1 MNAVEIESA
10 VSDLAAQPF
19 DAADFPYQFLA
30 AYDNKETTL
39 EKLRSG
45 STNKSDVKGA
55 VLQRNNIHIF
65 VTEPGKVEAGLISL
79 KLSPAT
85 TKHKCEFVLATD
97 GVLFQA
103 EHLPSGELVTCEY
116 PQFPDHFGFFL
127 PLAGIST
134 VQSIR
139 ENSFDIKA
147 IGRLNR
153 LYMELL
159 RENPKWKEG
168 NLRHE
173 MNRFLVRLVFCFY
186 AEDTNIFGEPHL
198 FSETVEMLTGRGTE
212 NTHEV
217 IAEIFRA
224 MSLKETDREKVGS
237 PLPRWATKFPYV
249 NGGLFSDAGTVPK
262 FSRVARSYLVQIGN
276 LDWKQ
281 VNPDIFGSM
290 IQGVANDDERSN
302 LGMHYTSVPNILKVL
317 NPLFLDDLRQAFEEA
332 KGNARKLLNLRKRL
346 SHIRVFDPACG
357 SGNFLLIAYK
367 QLREIEHQI
376 NVERGEPNLASV
388 IPITNFR
395 GIEIQDFAAE
405 VARLSLVI
413 AEFQCNSLYLGQTI
427 AASCFLPL
435 AKKNW
440 IICGNSLRLDW
451 MEICPPD
458 GTGVKIAAEDLFS
471 APLNQMEIDFE
482 NDGGETYICGNPPF
496 GGKKGQSSDQ
506 KVDLGC
512 VCESRI
518 KKWRSLDYVSGWF
531 VKGMDY
537 IGGAPR
543 AKFAFVSTNSICQGG
558 SVGILWKYLLE
569 VGAEIIFAYT
579 SFKWSNLATKN
590 AGVTC
595 VIVGIGNG
603 STNSKLIFSQKEG
616 SLDCDVKVVKNITP
630 YLEEGGNIIVDRES
644 DPLSLEIPGMSFG
657 NMPYDNN
664 NLLLTQGDVYSLGL
678 DSVVRGRLIKRL
690 VGSKEFCQGIVRYCL
705 WIDDEDLHVALDN
718 KEIARRIGAVRE
730 FRLAAALKSRSSKTA
745 DGDPTVLRLAAKPHQ
760 FREMHICNV
769 MTIIVPAVSS
779 EGRRYLPCGI
789 LDSGSVVSNAAFAIY
804 DASVWCLALIAS
816 RLHLVW
822 VKAVCGKLETRF
834 RYSNTLGWH
843 TFPVPKLTTQNKE
856 DLSRAAERILEARER
871 HFPATIAALYDG
883 DNMPED
889 LRQAHEWNDEV
900 VERIFIGRKFKN
912 DSERLERLYDMYAK
926 LIAQKEAEAKNNKKD
941 KKK

>member
-19 DAADFPYQFLA
+19 DAAEFPYQFLA

-39 EKLRSG
+39 AKLRSG

-55 VLQRNNIHIF
+55 VLQRNNIHIL

-103 EHLPSGELVTCEY
+103 EHLPSGELVACEY

-159 RENPKWKEG
+159 RENPEWKEG
-168 NLRHE
+168 SLRHE

-224 MSLKETDREKVGS
+224 MSLKEKERGELEE
-237 PLPRWATKFPYV
+237 PLPRWAAKFPYV

-276 LDWKQ
+276 LDWKM

-290 IQGVANDDERSN
+290 IQGVANDAERSN

-317 NPLFLDDLRQAFEEA
+317 NPLFLDDLRQAFEVA
-332 KGNARKLLNLRKRL
+332 KGNARKLLNLKKRL

-376 NVERGEPNLASV
+376 NVERGEPNAASV

-413 AEFQCNSLYLGQTI
+413 AEFQCNSLYYGQVI
-427 AASCFLPL
+427 ATSCFLPL
-435 AKKNW
+435 AKRNW
-440 IICGNSLRLDW
+440 IVCGNALRLNW
-451 MEICPPD
+451 RELCPPE
-458 GTGVKIAAEDLFS
+458 GVGVKLTADDLFS
-471 APLNQMEIDFE
+471 TPLMQSEIDFD
-482 NDGGETYICGNPPF
+482 NAGGEVFICGNPPY
-496 GGKKGQSSDQ
+496 KGYSKQSAEQ
-506 KVDLGC
+506 KADLRDVMAEHDESLKSVDY
-512 VCESRI
+512 I
-518 KKWRSLDYVSGWF
+518 AGWF
-531 VKGMDY
+531 VKAAEY
-537 IGGAPR
+537 LHASS
-543 AKFAFVSTNSICQGG
+543 ASACFVTTNS
-558 SVGILWKYLLE
+558 L
-569 VGAEIIFAYT
+569 T
-579 SFKWSNLATKN
+579 
-590 AGVTC
+590 
-595 VIVGIGNG
+595 
-603 STNSKLIFSQKEG
+603 SQK
-616 SLDCDVKVVKNITP
+616 SC
-630 YLEEGGNIIVDRES
+630 
-644 DPLSLEIPGMSFG
+644 
-657 NMPYDNN
+657 
-664 NLLLTQGDVYSLGL
+664 TQ
-678 DSVVRGRLIKRL
+678 
-690 VGSKEFCQGIVRYCL
+690 
-705 WIDDEDLHVALDN
+705 AL
-718 KEIARRIGAVRE
+718 
-730 FRLAAALKSRSSKTA
+730 
-745 DGDPTVLRLAAKPHQ
+745 
-760 FREMHICNV
+760 
-769 MTIIVPAVSS
+769 
-779 EGRRYLPCGI
+779 
-789 LDSGSVVSNAAFAIY
+789 
-804 DASVWCLALIAS
+804 
-816 RLHLVW
+816 
-822 VKAVCGKLETRF
+822 
-834 RYSNTLGWH
+834 
-843 TFPVPKLTTQNKE
+843 
-856 DLSRAAERILEARER
+856 
-871 HFPATIAALYDG
+871 
-883 DNMPED
+883 
-889 LRQAHEWNDEV
+889 
-900 VERIFIGRKFKN
+900 
-912 DSERLERLYDMYAK
+912 
-926 LIAQKEAEAKNNKKD
+926 
-941 KKK
+941 

>member
-19 DAADFPYQFLA
+19 DAAEFPYQFLA

-39 EKLRSG
+39 AKLRSG

-55 VLQRNNIHIF
+55 VLQRNNIHIL

-103 EHLPSGELVTCEY
+103 EHLPSGELVACEY

-159 RENPKWKEG
+159 RENPEWKEG
-168 NLRHE
+168 SLRHE

-186 AEDTNIFGEPHL
+186 AEDTNIFGDPHL

-224 MSLKETDREKVGS
+224 MSLKEKERGELEE
-237 PLPRWATKFPYV
+237 PLPRWAAKFPYV

-276 LDWKQ
+276 LDWKM

-290 IQGVANDDERSN
+290 IQGVANDAERSN

-332 KGNARKLLNLRKRL
+332 KGNSRKLLNLKNRL

-376 NVERGEPNLASV
+376 NVERGEPNAASV

-413 AEFQCNSLYLGQTI
+413 AEFQCNSLYFGQTI

-440 IICGNSLRLDW
+440 IVCGNSLRLDW

-458 GTGVKIAAEDLFS
+458 GTGVKLSSDDLFS
-471 APLNQMEIDFE
+471 TPLGQTEIDFE
-482 NDGGETYICGNPPF
+482 NEGGEIYICGNPPF
-496 GGKKGQSSDQ
+496 VGKKGQSSEQ
-506 KVDLGC
+506 KIDLGV

-518 KKWRSLDYVSGWF
+518 GKWRSLDYVSGWF

-537 IGGAPR
+537 ISR
-543 AKFAFVSTNSICQGG
+543 ADRSRCAFVATNSICQGG
-558 SVGILWKYLLE
+558 SVGILWKYLLG
-569 VGAEIIFAYT
+569 VGAEIEFAYT
-579 SFKWSNLATKN
+579 SFKWNNLASKN
-590 AGVTC
+590 AGVSC
-595 VIVGIGNG
+595 VIVCIGRQTAG
-603 STNSKLIFSQKEG
+603 DKLIFTHKEG
-616 SLDCDVKVVKNITP
+616 SIDCDVKIVKNITP
-630 YLEEGGNIIVDRES
+630 YLEESGNIIVDRES
-644 DPLSLEIPGMSFG
+644 DPLSPEIPRMSFG

-664 NLLLTQGDVYSLGL
+664 NLLLTRREIDYLGL
-678 DSVVRGRLIKRL
+678 SSVSRGLLIKRL

-705 WIDDEDLHVALDN
+705 WIDNENLEAALEN
-718 KEIARRIGAVRE
+718 EEIARRIGAVKE
-730 FRLAAALKSRSSKTA
+730 FRLKAALNSRSSKSPE
-745 DGDPTVLRLAAKPHQ
+745 GDSTILRLATRPHQ
-760 FREMHICNV
+760 FREMHRCKV
-769 MTIIVPAVSS
+769 RTIVVPAVSS
-779 EGRRYLPCGI
+779 EGRPYLPCGM
-789 LDSGSVVSNAAFAIY
+789 LDSGSIVINSAFAIY
-804 DASVWCLALIAS
+804 DAPVWCLALIAS

-822 VKAVCGKLETRF
+822 VKTVCGKLETRF

-843 TFPVPKLTTQNKE
+843 TFPIPKLTTQNKE
-856 DLSRAAERILEARER
+856 DLTRAAERILEARER
-871 HFPATIAALYDG
+871 HFPATIAELYDG
-883 DNMPED
+883 ENMPDD
-889 LRQAHEWNDEV
+889 LRQAHEWNDGV
-900 VERIFIGRKFKN
+900 VESIFIGRRFKN

-926 LIAQKEAEAKNNKKD
+926 LIAKKEAEN
-941 KKK
+941 

>member
-19 DAADFPYQFLA
+19 DAAEFPYQFLA

-39 EKLRSG
+39 AKLRSG

-55 VLQRNNIHIF
+55 VLQRNNIHIL

-103 EHLPSGELVTCEY
+103 EHLPSGELVACEY

-159 RENPKWKEG
+159 RENPEWKEG
-168 NLRHE
+168 SLRHE

-224 MSLKETDREKVGS
+224 MSLKEKERGELEE
-237 PLPRWATKFPYV
+237 PLPRWAAKFPYV

-276 LDWKQ
+276 LDWKM

-290 IQGVANDDERSN
+290 IQGVANDAERSN

-317 NPLFLDDLRQAFEEA
+317 NPLFLDDLRQAFEVA
-332 KGNARKLLNLRKRL
+332 KGNARKLLNLKKRL

-376 NVERGEPNLASV
+376 NVERGEPNAASV

-413 AEFQCNSLYLGQTI
+413 AEFQCNSLYCGQVI
-427 AASCFLPL
+427 ATSCFLPL
-435 AKKNW
+435 AKRNW
-440 IICGNSLRLDW
+440 IVCGNALRLNW
-451 MEICPPD
+451 RELCPPE
-458 GTGVKIAAEDLFS
+458 GVGVKLTADDLFS
-471 APLNQMEIDFE
+471 TPLMQSEIDFD
-482 NDGGETYICGNPPF
+482 NAGGEVFICGNPPY
-496 GGKKGQSSDQ
+496 KGYSKQSAEQ
-506 KVDLGC
+506 KADLRDVMAEHDESLKSVDY
-512 VCESRI
+512 I
-518 KKWRSLDYVSGWF
+518 AGWF
-531 VKGMDY
+531 VKAAEY
-537 IGGAPR
+537 LHASS
-543 AKFAFVSTNSICQGG
+543 ASACFVTTNSICQGI
-558 SVGILWKYLLE
+558 SVPCLWPLIVSGNTY
-569 VGAEIIFAYT
+569 ISFAY
-579 SFKWSNLATKN
+579 KDIRWANLASKN
-590 AGVTC
+590 AVVT
-595 VIVGIGNG
+595 VSIVGLTSVAGIPRRIYGVDSNG
-603 STNSKLIFSQKEG
+603 RE
-616 SLDCDVKVVKNITP
+616 VVRVCNEINA
-630 YLEEGGNIIVDRES
+630 YLEDKSTLKLVPQKNPISCQSKMEKGNQPTDDGGLILSRQEWVLRREES
-644 DPLSLEIPGMSFG
+644 DEVASHIRPFYGSDEIVNG
-657 NMPYDNN
+657 NP
-664 NLLLTQGDVYSLGL
+664 
-678 DSVVRGRLIKRL
+678 
-690 VGSKEFCQGIVRYCL
+690 RYCL
-705 WIDDEDLHVALDN
+705 WLCDDNWVYLCNKYSFIKERVEHV
-718 KEIARRIGAVRE
+718 RS
-730 FRLAAALKSRSSKTA
+730 FRQKSSKDA
-745 DGDPTVLRLAAKPHQ
+745 TVKKAKTPYKMES
-760 FREMHICNV
+760 RKEAV
-769 MTIIVPAVSS
+769 DYEIVVPSVTS
-779 EGRRYLPCGI
+779 ECRAYLPCDI
-789 LDSGSVVSNAAFAIY
+789 LPSRAIISNLAFMIA
-804 DASVWCLALIAS
+804 DAPLWNFAFIVS

-822 VKAVCGKLETRF
+822 VKAVCGKMKTDF

-843 TFPVPKLTTQNKE
+843 TFPIPKLTTQNKE
-856 DLSRAAERILEARER
+856 DLTRAAERILEARER
-871 HFPATIAALYDG
+871 HFPATIAELYDG
-883 DNMPED
+883 ENMPDD
-889 LRQAHEWNDEV
+889 LRQAHEWNDGV
-900 VERIFIGRKFKN
+900 VESIFIGRRFKN

-926 LIAQKEAEAKNNKKD
+926 LIAKKGS
-941 KKK
+941 